1 MRHPMGPAPR
11 GTRAVVEAIMT
22 ALAAVPQ
29 ARRKLA
35 FRHAA
40 ATVEERLIAEAE
52 VAKAAARRAPP
63 LPGAK
68 QAAAAEAAAAA
79 NARRRRGRA
88 P

>member
-1 MRHPMGPAPR
+1 MRHPMGLAPR

-68 QAAAAEAAAAA
+68 RAAAAEAAAAA
-79 NARRRRGRA
+79 NSRRRRGRA